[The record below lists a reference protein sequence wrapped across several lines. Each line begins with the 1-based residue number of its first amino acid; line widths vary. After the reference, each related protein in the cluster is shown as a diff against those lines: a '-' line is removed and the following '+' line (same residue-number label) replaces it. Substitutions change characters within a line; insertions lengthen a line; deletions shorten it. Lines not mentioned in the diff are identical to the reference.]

1 MKIRRL
7 LEIDLARLTSLTDQ
21 AELEHQL
28 HAYNAGGG
36 AWSYDPV
43 RTSIPDIVGATT
55 EMFGALPPAPWAN
68 IERQITRA
76 CKRGPDQIAANTQ
89 VGKVLFDHARGEG
102 WSAVAFP
109 MHRLPIG
116 IGEAVRYWSDVV
128 LADADGQFIPFF
140 DHRRGHGVA
149 NAAMRQVVFS
159 MQHLWVRERY
169 PDLADARLAVVRFP
183 TIGKTRGISI
193 AWHTEVELMSYDV
206 LDARV
211 RNVYETW
218 ARVSAEKVR
227 KTGTGGGGLF
237 G

>member
-1 MKIRRL
+1 

-21 AELEHQL
+21 AELERRL
-28 HAYNAGGG
+28 RAYNTGGG

-43 RTSIPDIVGATT
+43 RTSTADIVGVSTP
-55 EMFGALPPAPWAN
+55 MFGPLSPVPWGD

-76 CKRGPDQIAANTQ
+76 CNRGPDQIAANTE
-89 VGKVLFDHARGEG
+89 VGKVLFDHARRER
-102 WSAVAFP
+102 WSAVAFE
-109 MHRLPIG
+109 MKRLPIG
-116 IGEAVRYWSDVV
+116 IGETVRYWSDVV

-159 MQHLWVRERY
+159 MQHIWVRERH

-183 TIGKTRGISI
+183 TIGETRGISM
-193 AWHTEVELMSYDV
+193 AWHAEAELLSYEV

-211 RNVYETW
+211 RNVYESW
-218 ARVSAEKVR
+218 AKVSAEKVR
-227 KTGTGGGGLF
+227 RTGTESGRGGDLF
-237 G
+237 D